1 MSHDIE
7 EEALHALS
15 SGLWVAVA
23 PLFQLAFAS
32 LYGLYLRR
40 SAAAASFSSGVGW
53 VTLMASGLLKPSRI
67 IAVGLVIATVL
78 WIGSGVLTSD
88 STAGEGGGKETPTVP
103 VQKVGVTPAAP
114 ELHRRYVTLSCVTQA
129 DHKASATA
137 RGAGVLLGVAVSR
150 GDMVKAGTVIARIS
164 DEGRQA
170 AVDQAQALLDQRQ
183 AEYTANKRLIDRGDQ
198 PRNNL
203 TALEAAVAGAKAALA
218 AATAELDKVE
228 IRAPIDGKVDRVPVQ
243 VGQAVQIGT
252 EIAEIVDPDPMLA
265 IGAVSEA
272 RRASV
277 KAGQDATV
285 RFIDN
290 SRVTG
295 KVSFVS
301 LSADT
306 ATRTYRVETRMDNP
320 QALIADGVTCEMV
333 VEFGAVN
340 AVAVPRSAIVF
351 SDDGRLG
358 VRIADAESRA
368 QFVPVEV
375 VDDAIDVIWLT
386 GIDRASRVIVVGQDF
401 VKDGDLVQAV
411 SAAEADRKTEPPA

>member
-1 MSHDIE
+1 
-7 EEALHALS
+7 
-15 SGLWVAVA
+15 
-23 PLFQLAFAS
+23 
-32 LYGLYLRR
+32 
-40 SAAAASFSSGVGW
+40 
-53 VTLMASGLLKPSRI
+53 MASGLLKPSRI
-67 IAVGLVIATVL
+67 VAAGIVIVAAL
-78 WIGSGVLTSD
+78 WIGSGIYTSG
-88 STAGEGGGKETPTVP
+88 THAGESDGKAPPSVP
-103 VQKVGVTPAAP
+103 VQKVGVAPAVP
-114 ELHRRYVTLSCVTQA
+114 ELHRRYVTLSCITQA
-129 DHKASATA
+129 DHKAAAVA
-137 RGAGVLLGVAVSR
+137 RGAGILLGLAVSR
-150 GDMVKAGTVIARIS
+150 GDVVKAGTVIARIS

-183 AEYTANKRLIDRGDQ
+183 AEYAANKKLIDQGNQ

-203 TALEAAVAGAKAALA
+203 AALEAAVAAARAALA
-218 AATAELDKVE
+218 AATAEMDRVA

-252 EIAEIVDPDPMLA
+252 EIAGIVDPDPMLA
-265 IGAVSEA
+265 IGAVSES
-272 RRASV
+272 RRASM
-277 KAGQDATV
+277 KAGQEASV

-290 SRVTG
+290 STING

-301 LSADT
+301 LSADA

-320 QALIADGVTCEMV
+320 EAAIADGVTCEMV

-375 VDDAIDVIWLT
+375 VDDATDVIWLT
-386 GIDRASRVIVVGQDF
+386 GIDKASRVIVVGQDF

-411 SAAEADRKTEPPA
+411 SAAGAEVKTEPPA

>member
-1 MSHDIE
+1 
-7 EEALHALS
+7 
-15 SGLWVAVA
+15 
-23 PLFQLAFAS
+23 LAAWL
-32 LYGLYLRR
+32 LYGLDRCR
-40 SAAAASFSSGVGW
+40 NAATESFSLGIRW
-53 VTLMASGLLKPSRI
+53 VTLMATGLLKPSRI
-67 IAVGLVIATVL
+67 VAAGVVIAAVL
-78 WIGSGVLTSD
+78 WIGSGVFNNGSH
-88 STAGEGGGKETPTVP
+88 AGEGSGGEPPAIP
-103 VQKVGVTPAAP
+103 VQKVGVTPAVP
-114 ELHRRYVTLSCVTQA
+114 QLHRRSVTLSCVTLA

-137 RGAGVLLGVAVSR
+137 RGAGVLLGLAVNR
-150 GDMVKAGTVIARIS
+150 GDVVKAGTVIGRIS

-183 AEYTANKRLIDRGDQ
+183 AEYDANKRLIDRGDQ

-203 TALEAAVAGAKAALA
+203 AALEAGVAAAKAGLA
-218 AATAELDKVE
+218 AAQAEQDKVA

-243 VGQAVQIGT
+243 VGQAVQVGT

-265 IGAVSEA
+265 VGAVSEA
-272 RRASV
+272 RRSSM
-277 KAGQDATV
+277 KAGQEAIV

-290 SRVTG
+290 STVKG
-295 KVSFVS
+295 KVTFVS

-320 QALIADGVTCEMV
+320 DAAIPDGVTCEMA

-375 VDDAIDVIWLT
+375 VDDATDVIWLT
-386 GIDRASRVIVVGQDF
+386 GIDKASRVIVVGQDF

-411 SAAEADRKTEPPA
+411 SAAAVEVKAEPPA

>member
-1 MSHDIE
+1 
-7 EEALHALS
+7 
-15 SGLWVAVA
+15 
-23 PLFQLAFAS
+23 
-32 LYGLYLRR
+32 
-40 SAAAASFSSGVGW
+40 
-53 VTLMASGLLKPSRI
+53 MASGLLKPSRI
-67 IAVGLVIATVL
+67 VAAGVVIAAIL
-78 WIGSGVLTSD
+78 WIGSGVITNGSH
-88 STAGEGGGKETPTVP
+88 AGEGNGNDPPTVP
-103 VQKVGVTPAAP
+103 VQKVGVTTAAS
-114 ELHRRYVTLSCVTQA
+114 ELHRRSATLSCVTLA

-137 RGAGVLLGVAVSR
+137 RGAGVLLGIAVSR

-183 AEYTANKRLIDRGDQ
+183 AEYTANKKLIVQGDQ

-203 TALEAAVAGAKAALA
+203 AALEASVAAAKAALGA
-218 AATAELDKVE
+218 AEAELDRVVV
-228 IRAPIDGKVDRVPVQ
+228 RAPIDGRIDRVPVQ
-243 VGQAVQIGT
+243 VGQALQVGT

-265 IGAVSEA
+265 VGSVSEA

-290 SRVTG
+290 EKVVG
-295 KVSFVS
+295 KVTFVS

-306 ATRTYRVETRMDNP
+306 ATRTYRVETLMNNP
-320 QALIADGVTCEMV
+320 DAAIADGVTCEMV

-358 VRIADAESRA
+358 VRIADAASKA
-368 QFVPVEV
+368 QFVPVEI

-386 GIDRASRVIVVGQDF
+386 GIPTASRVIVVGQEF

-411 SAAEADRKTEPPA
+411 SAAEADVKTEPPA